1 VLKTLLTKA
10 GHEVFE
16 AANGQQG
23 LEMAAEVHPQ
33 LMILDWLMPEM
44 DGLEMTRALRQ
55 TKVGR
60 SIYVLVL
67 TSLEDDEDLIKA
79 FDAGIDDFM
88 SKPLR
93 SRVLAARLR
102 GGQRVVRLQ
111 QDIERDREE
120 IRRFATELAL
130 TNSRLQEAAMTDF
143 LTGFPNRR
151 YAMERMEQEW
161 AAATRSNRP
170 LACLVIDLDEFK
182 RINDAHGHDVGDVV
196 LRQTSMALKRGL
208 RAHDVVS
215 RTGGDEF
222 LVICPDTTLK
232 AAVACAERVRKSVA
246 STTVVAGNV
255 ELHPSISIGIA
266 VRDESMDVADA
277 LIKCADRSLY
287 LAKERGRNRIG
298 ALQVPPQ
305 QA

>member
-1 VLKTLLTKA
+1 MTL
-10 GHEVFE
+10 EV
-16 AANGQQG
+16 Q
-23 LEMAAEVHPQ
+23 PQ
-33 LMILDWLMPEM
+33 LMIVDWIMPEM
-44 DGLEMTRALRQ
+44 DGLAMTRALRQ
-55 TKVGR
+55 TKIGR

-67 TSLEDDEDLIKA
+67 TSVEDDEGMIEA
-79 FDAGIDDFM
+79 FDAGIDGFM

-93 SRVLAARLR
+93 SRVLAARMR
-102 GGQRVVRLQ
+102 AGQRVVRLQ
-111 QDIERDREE
+111 QEVERDREE

-151 YAMERMEQEW
+151 YAMERIEQEW
-161 AAATRSNRP
+161 AAATRSDRP
-170 LACLVIDLDEFK
+170 LSCLVIDLDEFK

-196 LRQTSMALKRGL
+196 LRQTSVALKRGL

-222 LVICPDTTLK
+222 LVICPDTTLT
-232 AAVACAERVRKSVA
+232 AAMACAERVRKSVA
-246 STTVVAGNV
+246 SAKVVAGNI

-266 VRDESMDVADA
+266 VRDDSMETADA

-298 ALQVPPQ
+298 ALQLPH
-305 QA
+305 